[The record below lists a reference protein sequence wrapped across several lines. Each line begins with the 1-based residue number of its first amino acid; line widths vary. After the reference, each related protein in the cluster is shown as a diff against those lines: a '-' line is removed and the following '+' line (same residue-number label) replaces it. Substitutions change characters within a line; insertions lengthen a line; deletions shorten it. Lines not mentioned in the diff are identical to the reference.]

1 MDGVQAAISEPRG
14 VPMMR
19 SVPRMIAVPLLLMF
33 MLLGWPARADDSIK
47 IGYIDPLSGTFAQ
60 QGDASLQGFAY
71 LLDMVNA
78 EGGALGKKFEIVPY
92 DSKLQPSEALIAL
105 GNVIDKNISFVMQ
118 CSGSN
123 VGAALIDGVS
133 KHNARNP
140 AHRVLYL
147 NCGALASDLTNEKCD
162 FWHFRFDANT
172 TQRAATLVHAL
183 PKTVTT
189 VYLLNQD
196 YLFGQTLQR
205 ETKEQLKAQRPD
217 IQIVGEE
224 FIPLGKVKDFSPY
237 VSKIKG
243 SGAQVL
249 ITGNWGPDLNLLLK
263 STVES
268 GLAIDFY
275 TYLSHVV
282 GAPTAIGTSGENRLY
297 TVVENHPNVGVEE
310 KSAAGEAFVVN
321 WRKNHNFDLFGMNA
335 YVMLKMLAA
344 AIDKAGDTDPLNV
357 ALALEGLTV
366 KDLNGHDYTMRPEDH
381 QLMEPLYVAK
391 FSRDVK
397 YDSEKTGLGWKTI
410 SVSEAASLVQP
421 TTCKMKR
428 PAS

>member
-1 MDGVQAAISEPRG
+1 
-14 VPMMR
+14 MR
-19 SVPRMIAVPLLLMF
+19 FIRILAAVPLLAMGLAVSSAPRAEDTIK
-33 MLLGWPARADDSIK
+33 LG
-47 IGYIDPLSGTFAQ
+47 YVDPLSGAFAQ
-60 QGDASLQGFAY
+60 QGDASLQHFAY
-71 LLDMVNA
+71 LLDKINA

-92 DSKLQPSEALIAL
+92 DSKLQPAEALIAL
-105 GNVIDKNISFVMQ
+105 SSAIDKNINFMMH

-140 AHRVLYL
+140 DHRILYL

-172 TQRAATLVHAL
+172 GQRAATLVRAL
-183 PKTVTT
+183 PKDVAT

-205 ETKEQLKAQRPD
+205 ETKEQLAQQRPD
-217 IQIVGEE
+217 IKVVGEE

-237 VSKIKG
+237 IAKIKG

-249 ITGNWGPDLNLLLK
+249 ITGNWGPDLNLMMK
-263 STVES
+263 SAVES
-268 GLAIDFY
+268 GLPIQFY

-282 GAPTAIGTSGENRLY
+282 GGPTSTGPTGEDRLF
-297 TVVENHPNVGVEE
+297 TVVENHPNVAVEE
-310 KSAAGEAFVVN
+310 KSAAGEEFVAK
-321 WRKNHNFDLFGMNA
+321 WREKHDFDLFQMNN

-344 AIDKAGDTDPLNV
+344 AIDEAGGTDPLKV
-357 ALALEGLTV
+357 AQALEHQKT
-366 KDLNGHDYTMRPEDH
+366 KDVNGHDYFMRADDH
-381 QLMEPLYVAK
+381 QMMAPLYVAR
-391 FSRDVK
+391 FTRGVK
-397 YDSEKTGLGWKTI
+397 YDSEKTGLGWKTV
-410 SVSEAASLVQP
+410 SMSEAETLKVP

>member
-1 MDGVQAAISEPRG
+1 MGGVQAAISEPRG

-33 MLLGWPARADDSIK
+33 MLLSWPARADDSIK

-183 PKTVTT
+183 PK
-189 VYLLNQD
+189 
-196 YLFGQTLQR
+196 
-205 ETKEQLKAQRPD
+205 
-217 IQIVGEE
+217 
-224 FIPLGKVKDFSPY
+224 
-237 VSKIKG
+237 
-243 SGAQVL
+243 
-249 ITGNWGPDLNLLLK
+249 
-263 STVES
+263 
-268 GLAIDFY
+268 
-275 TYLSHVV
+275 
-282 GAPTAIGTSGENRLY
+282 
-297 TVVENHPNVGVEE
+297 
-310 KSAAGEAFVVN
+310 
-321 WRKNHNFDLFGMNA
+321 
-335 YVMLKMLAA
+335 
-344 AIDKAGDTDPLNV
+344 
-357 ALALEGLTV
+357 
-366 KDLNGHDYTMRPEDH
+366 
-381 QLMEPLYVAK
+381 
-391 FSRDVK
+391 
-397 YDSEKTGLGWKTI
+397 
-410 SVSEAASLVQP
+410 
-421 TTCKMKR
+421 
-428 PAS
+428 